1 MEPTTSK
8 SGIAGVNQTEGQS
21 LSPNTKTNTTSK
33 KTDTASTVQD
43 NAALSGTGN
52 KANQPAGYGKSTNR

>member
-8 SGIAGVNQTEGQS
+8 SGTTGASQTEGQS
-21 LSPNTKTNTTSK
+21 LSPDANTDTVSTKTNTRHT
-33 KTDTASTVQD
+33 TQD
-43 NAALSGTGN
+43 NPAINSTGN